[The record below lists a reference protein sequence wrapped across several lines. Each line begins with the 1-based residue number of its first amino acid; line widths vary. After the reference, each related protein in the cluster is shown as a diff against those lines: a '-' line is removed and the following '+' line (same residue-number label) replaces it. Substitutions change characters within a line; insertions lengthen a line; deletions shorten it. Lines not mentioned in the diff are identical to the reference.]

1 MKYCIGLFFV
11 MLVVVKQ
18 SNAQFV
24 ADKAIPSNLEL
35 NTNVEVVNLTITT
48 KTDYMERNS
57 NLLKQRKWLNSGIVH
72 IEINAYYYSLT
83 LPAYVQGKFC
93 DFEDAINKGNPFR
106 VDFSVK

>member
-1 MKYCIGLFFV
+1 MPYIIGLIFS
-11 MLVVVKQ
+11 LLIVVQQ

-24 ADKAIPSNLEL
+24 ADKDIPSSLEL
-35 NTNVEVVNLTITT
+35 NVNVEVVNLTIST
-48 KTDYMERNS
+48 KTDYTEQKS
-57 NLLKQRKWLNSGIVH
+57 ELAKQREWLNAAILH
-72 IEINAYYYSLT
+72 REINTYYYSLT

>member
-24 ADKAIPSNLEL
+24 SDKAILSNLEL
-35 NTNVEVVNLTITT
+35 NVNVDVVNLNIVT
-48 KTDYMERNS
+48 KSVYKGQNS
-57 NLLKQRKWLNSGIVH
+57 NHSKQVKWLNSAILH
-72 IEINAYYYSLT
+72 RELNDYYYTVT

>member
-1 MKYCIGLFFV
+1 MKYCFGLFFT

-18 SNAQFV
+18 SDAQFV

-35 NTNVEVVNLTITT
+35 NTDVEVVNLTITT
-48 KTDYMERNS
+48 KTDYTEQNS
-57 NLLKQRKWLNSGIVH
+57 NHAKQMKWLNSAILH
-72 IEINAYYYSLT
+72 RDLNNYYHTVT

-106 VDFSVK
+106 IDFSVK